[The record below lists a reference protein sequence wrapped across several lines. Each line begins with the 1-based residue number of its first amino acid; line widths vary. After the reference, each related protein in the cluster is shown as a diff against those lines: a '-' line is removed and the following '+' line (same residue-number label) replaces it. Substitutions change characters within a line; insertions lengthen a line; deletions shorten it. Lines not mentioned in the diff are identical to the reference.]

1 MAAGRK
7 KEQRHPLRVHDETI
21 PGGHCPV
28 RAHPKSTTGRSG
40 ITIKPHLVPIPNQ
53 SGTVYNKKTTSP
65 CDRGFYLLYFIIS
78 VMNIVP
84 NTIAAVC
91 WSVILNNTH
100 TLLFV
105 FDSSVHAS
113 DV

>member
-53 SGTVYNKKTTSP
+53 SGTVYNKKKQQAPVTGDFTY
-65 CDRGFYLLYFIIS
+65 CTLLY
-78 VMNIVP
+78 
-84 NTIAAVC
+84 
-91 WSVILNNTH
+91 L
-100 TLLFV
+100 
-105 FDSSVHAS
+105 
-113 DV
+113 